1 MRPKSSLLIYLGQK
15 IGDFCAPKSDFKNW
29 KKLMRPKHKEII
41 FWKSSEKFHSFLCFF
56 NFHVLPF
63 YSFSTLGTSNF
74 EKPDKSKVTWTVRK
88 QETQR
93 RKKISVRRFSGPEFC
108 SFPRDLPFYTFLFFW
123 LSMRRSF
130 YRDFDFPALR
140 ATSLFSGFSNFHV
153 LKDEKM

>member
-1 MRPKSSLLIYLGQK
+1 
-15 IGDFCAPKSDFKNW
+15 
-29 KKLMRPKHKEII
+29 MRPKHQEII

-63 YSFSTLGTSNF
+63 YSFLTLGTSNF

-93 RKKISVRRFSGPEFC
+93 RKNISVRRFSGPEFC

-153 LKDEKM
+153 LKDEKTRKGINLAKRIQQKVISYIFWPH